1 MVGRGVPFCRKGR
14 DSFQEDRNI
23 RRALPEIDNTLSNWT
38 LHGQNLGKML
48 RNYKR
53 QYRNLP
59 SDHHRELGHF
69 FNTTSAVLDTI
80 GSMTENSILRSVHFF
95 DKEPTT
101 LTGGGMDNAPQP
113 KILPTDINLSR
124 YVAFFPDYQLDNG
137 NVLKPNP
144 TFGVAIFSSDY
155 PPYPDAQKLHEN
167 SALPMEDKEYSMD
180 NNSTTDESVAF
191 SSDNDDGESSSIDS
205 SEKSYV

>member
-1 MVGRGVPFCRKGR
+1 M
-14 DSFQEDRNI
+14 
-23 RRALPEIDNTLSNWT
+23 DNTLSNWT
-38 LHGQNLGKML
+38 LHVQNLGKML

-59 SDHHRELGHF
+59 SDHCRELGHF

-80 GSMTENSILRSVHFF
+80 SSMTENSILCSVQF
-95 DKEPTT
+95 DNNKEPTSTT
-101 LTGGGMDNAPQP
+101 LTGDRMDNAPQP
-113 KILPTDINLSR
+113 KIPPTDINLSK

-144 TFGVAIFSSDY
+144 TFGAAIFLPDY
-155 PPYPDAQKLHEN
+155 ALYPNAQKLHEN
-167 SALPMEDKEYSMD
+167 SALPVEDKEYCMD
-180 NNSTTDESVAF
+180 DNSTTYESVVF
-191 SSDNDDGESSSIDS
+191 SSDDGESSSD